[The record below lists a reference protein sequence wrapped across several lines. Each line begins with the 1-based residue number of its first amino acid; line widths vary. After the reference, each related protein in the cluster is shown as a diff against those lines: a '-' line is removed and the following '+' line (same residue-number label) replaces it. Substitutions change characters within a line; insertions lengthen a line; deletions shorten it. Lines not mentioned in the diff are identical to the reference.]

1 MLTWKLH
8 HKYDAI
14 FDPHILTICSRDSA
28 GPELELKLRLPPWG
42 LLIPCLISSFH
53 CLVQGLQLLHEQEVS
68 SRTPGIGRQAGMK
81 GVLTAVTSC

>member
-1 MLTWKLH
+1 
-8 HKYDAI
+8 
-14 FDPHILTICSRDSA
+14 
-28 GPELELKLRLPPWG
+28 LRLPPWG